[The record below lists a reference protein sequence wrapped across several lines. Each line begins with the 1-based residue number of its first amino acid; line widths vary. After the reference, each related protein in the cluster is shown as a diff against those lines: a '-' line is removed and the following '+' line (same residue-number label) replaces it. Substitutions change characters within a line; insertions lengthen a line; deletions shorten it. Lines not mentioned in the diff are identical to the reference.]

1 MDRSEFKKRMQSL
14 KSYRE
19 QNPGK
24 GYWDWKVEAFDDGG
38 TKIGTTRTDYYGNQT
53 HYLPV
58 SLQDNTLNIGLP
70 EITVTPRNNLN
81 LASAVTEGMNQI
93 GRDLVEASTYIT
105 PLGDAEEVYNIG
117 KDFYG
122 GNYGQA
128 AIGLGLFALPGS
140 IGKLYRKAKNFSR
153 KGSVIRSQPDILD
166 IEQNARI
173 LTIGNKNSGF
183 NFRDVD
189 NQNVTFFNED
199 VKKQYQNSQNNI
211 IQNNRQLIKT
221 FNKWNR
227 HYGYPPIDLNLDKTP
242 KLAEQAIR
250 DRLKEHNTFV
260 RGVRD
265 VYGDERDDI
274 NRILISKGIEPTEE
288 NRLKYFATTYAP
300 NTGAGRSGFYSKYQ
314 NEGALYTSN
323 SLNTAAGYAYNRSA
337 DKLRGAVVKVR
348 RPVQYYDD
356 LAEQILNSDFEFD
369 TERIGRTNPTYVRY
383 ELPYLL
389 RTGRSLKSDIIKEKS
404 IPKISLEQYINFV
417 KNAENQFPLFS
428 IKTDI
433 EELSYN
439 DNLSQLLDRLRDK
452 GLDTKYVEHLKYRK
466 GAKFSNNITTY
477 IEQHLR
483 DLLYSLDNGDI
494 DIKYA
499 NQRIGYLGSRKY
511 RESMF
516 NYRKQC
522 IQELINRAIKH
533 FYPNNARVTE
543 EDMQNFLRKNN
554 ISINNSSTNVI
565 TTEMFKRTSR
575 NVGSPYQHFIFTGPI
590 GEKALDFVDFIDPKE
605 FNDLYKT
612 RQHIGDY
619 YGGLSRKSYSDGGEV
634 PPELYERSDYQGS
647 NEPVYVNP
655 FTGKPLAT
663 GAITPAFN
671 LEDFAN
677 FTPAGDALSVRDAFI
692 AAKNK
697 DLIGLGLAGLGV
709 LPFIPTVNRN
719 HFAERFAEMER
730 RDAKKHEMID
740 DFFKQRNEVYEDL
753 IENEEAYRRAANA
766 DRLSNSNYRDTYS
779 EMIRQYSKGA
789 NNPDLIQPATDN
801 LLYPTSTKAQV
812 DPKNLDYIF
821 LNPRYADPDELETA
835 FQRMNPGL
843 IRHEIGHIV
852 DTKAGLDYTNRLSDP
867 SRFVS
872 DEQLKL
878 MFPKSHKRLRNEIL
892 NKGSE
897 IKSYM
902 NEFRDF
908 LMNKHEYNDRETV
921 NGIRK
926 KLDRYSKQF
935 PVLNRIYDSYKSKK
949 QFVKDYNSV
958 PLTATESNKITV

>member
-1 MDRSEFKKRMQSL
+1 MERSEFKQRMQSL

-24 GYWDWKVEAFDDGG
+24 GYWDWRVEAFQDGG

-58 SLQDNTLNIGLP
+58 SLQDNTLDIGLP

-81 LASAVTEGMNQI
+81 LASAVTEGMNQV
-93 GRDLVEASTYIT
+93 GRDLVEASTYVT

-128 AIGLGLFALPGS
+128 FMGLGLFALPGS

-173 LTIGNKNSGF
+173 LTITNKNSGF

-189 NQNVTFFNED
+189 NQNLTFFNED

-211 IQNNRQLIKT
+211 IQNNRRLIKT

-265 VYGDERDDI
+265 VYGDKRDDI
-274 NRILISKGIEPTEE
+274 NRILIGKGIEPTEE

-300 NTGAGRSGFYSKYQ
+300 NTGAGRSGFSPKYQ

-369 TERIGRTNPTYVRY
+369 TERIGSTNPTYVRY

-389 RTGRSLKSDIIKEKS
+389 RTGRSLKLDIIKEKS
-404 IPKISLEQYINFV
+404 IPKISLEQYTNFV
-417 KNAENQFPLFS
+417 KYAENQFPLFS

-433 EELSYN
+433 EELGYN

-466 GAKFSNNITTY
+466 GAKFNNNITTD
-477 IEQHLR
+477 IEQRLR
-483 DLLYSLDNGDI
+483 DLLYRLDYGDI
-494 DIKYA
+494 DINYA

-516 NYRKQC
+516 NQRKQR
-522 IQELINRAIKH
+522 IQELINGQIKR
-533 FYPNNARVTE
+533 FYANNARVTE

-554 ISINNSSTNVI
+554 ISVNNSSTNVI
-565 TTEMFKRTSR
+565 TTETFKRTSR

-590 GEKALDFVDFIDPKE
+590 GEKALDFVDFIDSKE

-619 YGGLSRKSYSDGGEV
+619 YSGLSRKSYSDGGEV
-634 PPELYERSDYQGS
+634 PPDNS
-647 NEPVYVNP
+647 PVHVNP
-655 FTGKPLAT
+655 ITNRPLAN
-663 GAITPAFN
+663 GAIQPIFN
-671 LEDFAN
+671 LEDAASL
-677 FTPAGDALSVRDAFI
+677 TPVGDIMSIRDAYI
-692 AAKNK
+692 AAQNN
-697 DLIGLGLAGLGV
+697 DILGLGLAGLGV
-709 LPFIPTVNRN
+709 IPFIPRVNRN
-719 HFAERFAEMER
+719 HFVERFAEMER
-730 RDAKKHEMID
+730 RDAKKHEALD
-740 DFFKQRNEVYEDL
+740 EFFRQRNSVYESL
-753 IENEEAYRRAANA
+753 IENEEAYRKAANA
-766 DRLSNSNYRDTYS
+766 DRVSKSNYRQTYGDI
-779 EMIRQYSKGA
+779 IRAYSNDAG
-789 NNPDLIQPATDN
+789 NYNPNLTQPAFRGN
-801 LLYPTSTKAQV
+801 LDGTQTKAQV
-812 DPKNLDYIF
+812 DPSNLGYIY
-821 LNPRYADPDELETA
+821 LNPRYADPNELDDA
-835 FQRMNPGL
+835 FRAINPGL
-843 IRHEIGHIV
+843 VRHELGHEIDV
-852 DTKAGLDYTNRLSDP
+852 RSGLDYTNKLSDP
-867 SRFVS
+867 EKFVS
-872 DEQLKL
+872 DEKLKE
-878 MFPKSHKRLRNEIL
+878 MYPKTHQQFKNNVL
-892 NKGSE
+892 NRGSE

-902 NEFRDF
+902 NEFRDY
-908 LMNKHEYNDRETV
+908 LINKGMWNERETIHTFR
-921 NGIRK
+921 N
-926 KLDRYSKQF
+926 KLDKYSKDF
-935 PVLNRIYDSYKSKK
+935 PVLRRIFDSYKSKR
-949 QFVKDYNSV
+949 QFVEDYNTV
-958 PLTATESNKITV
+958 PIAVNNQNITIS